1 MQLIS
6 GRLLIRNISDRCSQ
20 AATSKLADIYVSV
33 SRSRRQKC
41 FLQGDSEVAALN
53 PPSFGRIGK
62 DCCLV
67 WNMTTSVSWP
77 EDTRTMFEPGWSTGE
92 AVPFRRGMDIFQEGM
107 AINATPLNIPPPLLS
122 GVTPE
127 RQVRRLDTAISS
139 I

>member
-53 PPSFGRIGK
+53 PPSFGRIGE

-67 WNMTTSVSWP
+67 WNRITVISWP
-77 EDTRTMFEPGWSTGE
+77 EDTRTHVRTWLVLRRSGPFSTQYGY
-92 AVPFRRGMDIFQEGM
+92 
-107 AINATPLNIPPPLLS
+107 LS
-122 GVTPE
+122 GG
-127 RQVRRLDTAISS
+127 
-139 I
+139 